1 MRAST
6 AIGIRVVASFLL
18 VLAVM
23 PAAAQE
29 QKEMSPEE
37 AAMMEAWTKAAT
49 LDENHKPLAECVGT
63 WNVTWLW
70 WSKPGEQPMESS
82 GTATYEM
89 VLGGRYLKE
98 KVKSE
103 WMGQPFEG
111 EGCTG
116 YDNLKKAYVSTWI
129 DNMGTGI
136 MISEGEWNPATKTYT
151 WQGEYVDAMTGKPKK
166 MRMVEKVESADK
178 HITDFFDMGPD
189 GKEYKS
195 MELVYTRK

>member
-1 MRAST
+1 
-6 AIGIRVVASFLL
+6 
-18 VLAVM
+18 
-23 PAAAQE
+23 
-29 QKEMSPEE
+29 
-37 AAMMEAWTKAAT
+37 
-49 LDENHKPLAECVGT
+49 
-63 WNVTWLW
+63 
-70 WSKPGEQPMESS
+70 MESS